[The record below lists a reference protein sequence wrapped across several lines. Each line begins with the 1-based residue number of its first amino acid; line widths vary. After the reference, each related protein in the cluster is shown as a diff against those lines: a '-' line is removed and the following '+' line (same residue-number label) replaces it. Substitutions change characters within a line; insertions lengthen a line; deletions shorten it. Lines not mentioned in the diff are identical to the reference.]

1 MLSRAAENY
10 LRITYDLAQKRGYA
24 RPSDIAKAL
33 NISAPS
39 VTEMLKKLANAGM
52 INHEKGGAVTLTE
65 EGKKKALAIKA
76 RYQVLLKLFKMAGV
90 SHKTAYLDACRIEDN
105 LSEETISK
113 LVEFVDRL
121 EKTQLCKRPRL

>member
-10 LRITYDLAQKRGYA
+10 IRIIYDLAQKKGYA
-24 RPSDIAKAL
+24 RPGDIAVAL
-33 NISAPS
+33 NVSAPS
-39 VTEMLKKLANAGM
+39 VSEMLTKLAKENM
-52 INHEKGGAVTLTE
+52 VEHEKRGAVTLTE

-76 RYQVLLKLFKMAGV
+76 RYQILLKLFKMAGV

-113 LVEFVDRL
+113 LVEFVERL
-121 EKTQLCKRPRL
+121 EKTQLCKKI

>member
-10 LRITYDLAQKRGYA
+10 LRIIYDLAQKKGYA

-33 NISAPS
+33 NVSAPS
-39 VTEMLKKLANAGM
+39 VTEMLSKLAKPGM
-52 INHEKGGAVTLTE
+52 VKHEKRGAVTLTD

-76 RYQVLLKLFKMAGV
+76 RYQILLKLFKMAGV

-105 LSEETISK
+105 LSEETIAK
-113 LVEFVDRL
+113 LVEFVERL
-121 EKTQLCKRPRL
+121 EKTQLCKKL

>member
-10 LRITYDLAQKRGYA
+10 LRIIYDLAQKKGYA

-33 NISAPS
+33 RVSAPS
-39 VTEMLKKLANAGM
+39 VTEMLDKLAKAEM
-52 INHEKGGAVTLTE
+52 VNHEKRGAVTLTE
-65 EGKKKALAIKA
+65 DGKRKALAIKA
-76 RYQVLLKLFKMAGV
+76 RYEVLLKLFKMAGV
-90 SHKTAYLDACRIEDN
+90 SHKVAYLDACRIEER

-121 EKTQLCKRPRL
+121 ERTQLCKKL

>member
-10 LRITYDLAQKRGYA
+10 LRIIYDLAQKKGYA
-24 RPSDIAKAL
+24 RPGDIATAL
-33 NISAPS
+33 NVSAPS
-39 VTEMLKKLANAGM
+39 VTEMLSKLAKENM
-52 INHEKGGAVTLTE
+52 VEHEKRGAVTLTE

-76 RYQVLLKLFKMAGV
+76 RYQILLKLFKMAGV

-113 LVEFVDRL
+113 LVEFVERL
-121 EKTQLCKRPRL
+121 EKTQLCKKI